1 MSALNG
7 LEPKKVFEYFEMIS
21 SVPHGSNNT
30 TQMSELCCE
39 FAKQRGLE
47 HYCDELGNV
56 IIYKE
61 ASCGYEAHDTV
72 IIQGH
77 MDMVAVK
84 TPDCGIDLE
93 KEGLKLKTDGKYI
106 WAEGTSLGADDGI
119 AVAMAMAVL
128 NSDSIEHPP
137 VEVVFT
143 INEET
148 GMDGAQFL
156 DASFLRGRKMLN
168 IDSEVEGVITCGC
181 AGGMHALAEYTLNEQ
196 KTECFCVELQID
208 GLTGGHSG
216 NEIHKN
222 RANSNILM
230 LKLLAD
236 INGSAVF
243 RLVSIDGGEK
253 DNAIANSTRAVIAI
267 SEPDIE
273 TVLSVVNGFLK
284 RSLEQYKTTDPE
296 LSIRANEL
304 GNRCVFAS
312 DEEMTDKII
321 SALSVVP
328 NGVQTMS
335 VDIEG
340 LVESSLNLGVIKT
353 RNNTVSL
360 SFCLRSSAAAEMLN
374 MRNKLLKIVK
384 MSEGKLR
391 FNGEYPAWE
400 YKKNS
405 ALRDKAVMVYERL
418 YGAKPELCV
427 IHAGLECGLF
437 ADKIEG
443 LDCISFGP
451 NIPDIHTT
459 SEKLD
464 IASTQRVWEFLTEL
478 LRCL

>member
-30 TQMSELCCE
+30 TQISNLCCK
-39 FAKQRGLE
+39 FAKQRGLK

-93 KEGLKLKTDGKYI
+93 NEGLKLKTDGKYI

-128 NSDSIEHPP
+128 DSDSIEHPP

-156 DASFLRGRKMLN
+156 DASFLHGKTMLN
-168 IDSEVEGVITCGC
+168 IDSEAEGVITCGC
-181 AGGMHALAEYTLNEQ
+181 AGGMHALAEYTLDAQ
-196 KTECFCVELQID
+196 KTERFCVELQID
-208 GLTGGHSG
+208 GLAGGHSG

-236 INGSAVF
+236 INGLAVF
-243 RLVSIDGGEK
+243 RLVSIDGGDK

-267 SEPDIE
+267 SESDFE
-273 TVLSVVNGFLK
+273 TVLSVVNGFFK

-296 LSIRANEL
+296 LSIRVNEL

-335 VDIEG
+335 GDIEG
-340 LVESSLNLGVIKT
+340 LVESSLNLGVVKT

-360 SFCLRSSAAAEMLN
+360 SFCIRSSAAAEMLN
-374 MRNKLLKIVK
+374 IRNKLLKIVK
-384 MSEGKLR
+384 MSDGKLR
-391 FNGEYPAWE
+391 FDGEYPAWE

-405 ALRDKAVMVYERL
+405 ALRDKAVMVYDRL

-464 IASTQRVWEFLTEL
+464 IASTQRVWEFLIEL
-478 LRCL
+478 LRRL

>member
-30 TQMSELCCE
+30 TQISNLCCK
-39 FAKQRGLE
+39 FAKQRGLK

-93 KEGLKLKTDGKYI
+93 NEGLKLKTDGKYI

-128 NSDSIEHPP
+128 DSDSIEHPP

-156 DASFLRGRKMLN
+156 DASFLHGKTMLN
-168 IDSEVEGVITCGC
+168 IDSEAEGVITCGC
-181 AGGMHALAEYTLNEQ
+181 AGGMHALAEYTLDAQ
-196 KTECFCVELQID
+196 KTERFCVELQID
-208 GLTGGHSG
+208 GLAGGHSG

-236 INGSAVF
+236 INGLAVF

-267 SEPDIE
+267 SESDFE
-273 TVLSVVNGFLK
+273 TVLSVVNGFFK

-296 LSIRANEL
+296 LSIRVNEL

-335 VDIEG
+335 GDIEG

-374 MRNKLLKIVK
+374 IRNKLLKIVK
-384 MSEGKLR
+384 MSDGKLH
-391 FNGEYPAWE
+391 FDGEYPAWE

-464 IASTQRVWEFLTEL
+464 IASTQRVWEFLIEL
-478 LRCL
+478 LRRL

>member
-30 TQMSELCCE
+30 TQISNLCCN
-39 FAKQRGLE
+39 FAKHRGLK

-93 KEGLKLKTDGKYI
+93 NEGLKLKTDGKYI

-128 NSDSIEHPP
+128 DSDSIEHPP

-156 DASFLRGRKMLN
+156 DASFLHGKTMLN
-168 IDSEVEGVITCGC
+168 IDSEAEGVITCGC
-181 AGGMHALAEYTLNEQ
+181 AGGMHALAEYTLDAQ
-196 KTECFCVELQID
+196 KTERFCVELQID
-208 GLTGGHSG
+208 GLAGGHSG

-236 INGSAVF
+236 INGSVVF

-267 SEPDIE
+267 SESDFE
-273 TVLSVVNGFLK
+273 TVLSVVDGFFK

-296 LSIRANEL
+296 LSIRVNEF

-335 VDIEG
+335 GDIEG
-340 LVESSLNLGVIKT
+340 LVESSLNLGVVKT

-374 MRNKLLKIVK
+374 IRNKLLKIVK
-384 MSEGKLR
+384 MSDGKIR
-391 FNGEYPAWE
+391 FDGE
-400 YKKNS
+400 
-405 ALRDKAVMVYERL
+405 
-418 YGAKPELCV
+418 
-427 IHAGLECGLF
+427 
-437 ADKIEG
+437 
-443 LDCISFGP
+443 
-451 NIPDIHTT
+451 
-459 SEKLD
+459 
-464 IASTQRVWEFLTEL
+464 
-478 LRCL
+478 